1 MNPIQIFQQI
11 VNLVRTSTLA
21 KIILAIVLLLIVLII
36 VLPLIGKLKRK
47 HIKTKETKNIL
58 RDLMVWRHVAQLAQG
73 GETQNKAKGELSD
86 NLVKIDNLLKQG
98 FELAAAHGR
107 GIYGIPWFMLL
118 GEPNSGKS
126 SLLNGSE
133 LELIPSAVEK
143 KLGEETE
150 KKSLPVRLWIGGKAV
165 ICDVSGSVF
174 FDRWLGGSSAEWYYI
189 IKELCRRHY
198 KMPLNGIILT
208 IPADALLADSSD
220 LTHKK
225 AVIMANEIAGLLTS
239 SGMRLPCYVV
249 VTKLDMVE
257 GFMEYAGGIF
267 GELRHQIL
275 GFENDSFYYN
285 PQKFK
290 EFWNDLLNR
299 LRSGY
304 KKSMLSRVI
313 APHVSDT
320 PNRMDAASKMFLFPE
335 NFAGMYDNLIIYLD
349 TLFSEDNFHGTKE
362 TIFDGLFFTSAF
374 DIGISLS
381 PAIAALAG
389 KSADDFQLAD
399 KKSANPR
406 SYFIRNTLQ
415 NFIFNPSPYAGFI
428 REKALIRSIPA
439 FALCGIII
447 TIGFIFFLTAVI
459 KQDELKISL
468 SPVTNY
474 YNSLASSI
482 LNVDADKNPIIV
494 KNGDGTGYMINT
506 VPVSELQG
514 ISPVQFY
521 SNTVSAKNVRRTPP
535 LGFLI
540 SSLLVFQEFN
550 MGMRSRTFITD
561 MLYDP
566 LILAPLIKST
576 GDKLILDVNNPPVL
590 DEGLRS
596 VIQSFV
602 MLDGGAGSNTR
613 EVLRSIFSTR
623 ALINYVLPGISNDST
638 ELLNNSASLRNDD
651 RYTFSLEREY
661 VYTDDFSRSKRAALE
676 IMLSDWQNFSV
687 YPNSLYGR
695 LKSLVQISQNI
706 VTNYSRIE
714 FLLNNANN
722 IYTLREVQ
730 NFVDEWNNLIST
742 QNSLIGDGVKIFHD
756 ITGQLTTLKIPLGTS
771 DSTKGSDP
779 FGDNIIND
787 YIFNDFVI
795 RHATEEYSALFQR
808 DMRFITNNSDGT
820 DSFTIGLVQNLTND
834 FSYNIEKEIAN
845 LRTAAQNLKTDEFLS
860 SKLTTDANSPSLFT
874 VVNEILKRSDAVD
887 VPDINKIKNSTNVNW
902 MNSQYNIVTAFNNFE
917 NYVKPF
923 ADNDKVSNLIN
934 NSRIALAAEAYINR
948 YVVLT
953 NEYEYLSTS
962 SDVIEAMVSSLA
974 ENSGNNVFSLSSMA
988 IRSILGD
995 IPYDNGYD
1003 PTVVTNMINTISAYN
1018 DLFSQNIKLDPMPR
1032 FLQNHDMNIYQT
1044 DAFSAYLDQYINYWA
1059 SYSDNAYTPVTN
1071 WPEYKRR
1078 VTQYKP
1084 YQINSVLQTLY
1095 SECIGILN
1103 DVNDIVLSNALQEEK
1118 KSSIS
1123 MLNDKIKL
1131 LSSFMSVDAGRMLS
1145 DWSALSDNYEQAFMY
1160 LRSRPMDEIKNNY
1173 MTVYS
1178 DTEAVGIGWWNGFIM
1193 DGFTILSKQFCRQL
1207 LSDFSNKIESFKM
1220 FPLLSDGNK
1229 NYPITQD
1236 TLNDI
1241 TLLLGE
1247 MGADSLPVQSSVNID
1262 PVSAL
1267 LHPMLFDDINAQNW
1281 AERVYKFASAAA
1293 NTVSPLTWTLT
1304 QPALNVQDTL
1314 SISGRQ
1320 LAVNRFRYIE
1330 VSTIGA
1336 QSKSFNTA
1344 VNEELTLAAGKAI
1357 DKGIS
1362 LKFYRSS
1369 ADRTPQTTITVND
1382 AWSIFD
1388 FYLNENVVTTD
1399 AGTFFPVLIG
1409 DNLGNYAYFMGIK
1422 FNRDIPKPGEW
1433 YSSTN
1438 WPPLRVTNDMVT
1450 SRS

>member
-11 VNLVRTSTLA
+11 INLVRTSTLA
-21 KIILAIVLLLIVLII
+21 KIILVLVLLLIVLII

-47 HIKTKETKNIL
+47 HIKTKETNNIL
-58 RDLMVWRHVAQLAQG
+58 RDLMVWRHVARLAQG
-73 GETQNKAKGELSD
+73 GEAQNKAKVELSD
-86 NLVKIDNLLKQG
+86 NLIKIDNLLKQG

-150 KKSLPVRLWIGGKAV
+150 KKSLPVRLWVGGKAV

-208 IPADALLADSSD
+208 IPADALLADNGD

-225 AVIMANEIAGLLTS
+225 AVIMANELAGLLTS

-257 GFMEYAGGIF
+257 GFMEYAGGIS

-290 EFWNDLLNR
+290 EFWNDMLNR

-304 KKSMLSRVI
+304 KKSMLARVI
-313 APHVSDT
+313 TPHVSDT
-320 PNRMDAASKMFLFPE
+320 SNRMDAASKMFLFPE

-349 TLFSEDNFHGTKE
+349 TLFSADNFHGTKE
-362 TIFDGLFFTSAF
+362 TVFDGLFFTSAF

-389 KSADDFQLAD
+389 KSADDFQIAD

-428 REKALIRSIPA
+428 KKKALIRSIPA
-439 FALCGIII
+439 FALCGVIIAF
-447 TIGFIFFLTAVI
+447 GFIFFFTAVM

-474 YNSLASSI
+474 YNSLASSMKNI
-482 LNVDADKNPIIV
+482 NAEKNPIIV
-494 KNGDGTGYMINT
+494 KNNDGTGYMINAA
-506 VPVSELQG
+506 PVSELQG

-521 SNTVSAKNVRRTPP
+521 SNAVSARNVRRTPP
-535 LGFLI
+535 FGFFI
-540 SSLLVFQEFN
+540 SSLLVFKEFN

-561 MLYDP
+561 MLYEM
-566 LILAPLIKST
+566 LVLEPLIKNT
-576 GDKLILDVNNPPVL
+576 GDKLIADVNNPPVL
-590 DEGLRS
+590 DDGLRS

-602 MLDGGAGSNTR
+602 MLDGGGSSNTI
-613 EVLRSIFSTR
+613 EVVRSIFSTK
-623 ALINYVLPGISNDST
+623 ALINYVLPGISNDSI
-638 ELLNNSASLRNDD
+638 ELLNNSLNLKNDGS
-651 RYTFSLEREY
+651 YTFSLEREY
-661 VYTDDFSRSKRAALE
+661 VYTDDFSRAKRAALE

-687 YPNSLYGR
+687 YPDSLYGR
-695 LKSLVQISQNI
+695 LKNLVQISQSI

-714 FLLNNANN
+714 FLLNSANT

-730 NFVDEWNNLIST
+730 NFVSEWNNLINT
-742 QNSLIGDGVKIFHD
+742 QNSLIDEGVKIFHD
-756 ITGQLTTLKIPLGTS
+756 ITGQLTTLKIPLDNNASG
-771 DSTKGSDP
+771 KGSDP
-779 FGDNIIND
+779 FGNNVIND

-795 RHATEEYSALFQR
+795 RHAIEEYSALFQK
-808 DMRFITNNSDGT
+808 DMRFITNNSAGIDN
-820 DSFTIGLVQNLTND
+820 FTIGFVQNLTND
-834 FSYNIEKEIAN
+834 FSNNIEKEIAS
-845 LRTAAQNLKTDEFLS
+845 LRTDAQNLKTDEFLS

-874 VVNEILKRSDAVD
+874 VVSEILKRADAVD
-887 VPDINKIKNSTNVNW
+887 VPDTNKIKNSTNVNW

-962 SDVIEAMVSSLA
+962 PDVIEAMVSSLA
-974 ENSGNNVFSLSSMA
+974 ESSGNSVFSLSSMA

-995 IPYDNGYD
+995 IPYNDGYD
-1003 PTVVTNMINTISAYN
+1003 PTIINNIINTISAYN
-1018 DLFSQNIKLDPMPR
+1018 DLFSQNIKLDPLPR
-1032 FLQNHDMNIYQT
+1032 FLQNHDTNIYQT

-1059 SYSDNAYTPVTN
+1059 SYSDNAYTPVAD
-1071 WPEYKRR
+1071 WLEYKRR
-1078 VTQYKP
+1078 VNQYKP

-1103 DVNDIVLSNALQEEK
+1103 NVNDIVLSNALQEEK

-1145 DWSALSDNYEQAFMY
+1145 DWSALPDDYTQAFTY
-1160 LRSRPMDEIKNNY
+1160 LRSRPIDEIKNNY

-1178 DTEAVGIGWWNGFIM
+1178 DTGAVSIGWWNGFIM
-1193 DGFTILSKQFCRQL
+1193 DGFTMLSKQFCQQL
-1207 LSDFSNKIESFKM
+1207 LSDFFNKIESYKM
-1220 FPLLSDGNK
+1220 FPLLSDGDK

-1247 MGADSLPVQSSVNID
+1247 MGADSLPVQSPVNID

-1281 AERVYKFASAAA
+1281 AERVYKFASAATD
-1293 NTVSPLTWTLT
+1293 TVSPLTWTLT
-1304 QPALNVQDTL
+1304 QPALNIQDTL

-1330 VSTIGA
+1330 IATIGA

-1344 VNEELTLAAGKAI
+1344 VNEELTLAIGRAI

-1369 ADRTPQTTITVND
+1369 ADKTPQTTVTVND

-1422 FNRDIPKPGEW
+1422 FNRDIPKPSEW
-1433 YSSTN
+1433 YSSAN
-1438 WPPLRVTNDMVT
+1438 WPSLRIANDMIT
-1450 SRS
+1450 SRP